1 MPSLAVA
8 LRRYDLRPGKP
19 PERKLDASEGYEG
32 GQGFGKVLEILCKTP
47 VSSEPGEGTLD
58 QPAAR
63 QDDETPHVGA
73 PPDNPHAQQR
83 YRCHQA
89 REPAGARSGW
99 ILPGGTTRKRLSPID
114 ALPLRAQ
121 FRAGRFIIAA
131 TSRLKKRS
139 VPD

>member
-63 QDDETPHVGA
+63 QDDETRHVGA
-73 PPDNPHAQQR
+73 PPDNPHASSGTFATKLGSPLVR
-83 YRCHQA
+83 EAAGSYR
-89 REPAGARSGW
+89 GV
-99 ILPGGTTRKRLSPID
+99 TRKRLSPID
-114 ALPLRAQ
+114 TSPLRA
-121 FRAGRFIIAA
+121 RRGRF
-131 TSRLKKRS
+131 RR
-139 VPD
+139 